1 MTRSSYRSSA
11 AESLA
16 IVLTIEGATG
26 MDAGTMAPPP
36 AGTAGLRN
44 FCGSAD
50 GRIQVGSPSGWKKL
64 LPSGAGI
71 PIICPGLFIKGSAEL
86 LEPCKLFAE
95 ALRRAASAPL
105 QRTISAT
112 NATVHQNLAMLLIL
126 FVYPSIQGLF
136 LSLGC

>member
-1 MTRSSYRSSA
+1 MTRSNYRSSA
-11 AESLA
+11 AEWLA
-16 IVLTIEGATG
+16 IVRTIEGATG

-50 GRIQVGSPSGWKKL
+50 GRIQVGNPSGWKKL

-86 LEPCKLFAE
+86 LEPFH
-95 ALRRAASAPL
+95 PL
-105 QRTISAT
+105 W
-112 NATVHQNLAMLLIL
+112 
-126 FVYPSIQGLF
+126 
-136 LSLGC
+136 